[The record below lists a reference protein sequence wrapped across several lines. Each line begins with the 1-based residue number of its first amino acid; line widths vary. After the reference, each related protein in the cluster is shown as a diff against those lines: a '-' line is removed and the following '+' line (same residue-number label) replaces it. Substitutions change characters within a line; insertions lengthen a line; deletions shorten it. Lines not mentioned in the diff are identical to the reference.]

1 LFPPAISK
9 VATLVQVLKQ
19 KWPAKE
25 DKIELAVRKIVAE
38 MGLVPSSPPSQGGG
52 QTR

>member
-1 LFPPAISK
+1 MTK

-25 DKIELAVRKIVAE
+25 EDEIKLAGRKIVAE
-38 MGLVPSSPPSQGGG
+38 MGLVPSSPPTQGGG